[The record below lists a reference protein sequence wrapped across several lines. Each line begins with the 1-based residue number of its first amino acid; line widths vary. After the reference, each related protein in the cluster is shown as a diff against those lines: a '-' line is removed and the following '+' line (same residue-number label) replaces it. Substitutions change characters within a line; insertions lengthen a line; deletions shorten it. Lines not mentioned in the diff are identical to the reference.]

1 MSTTPPKPA
10 TLLLWPLLALAL
22 TSCATNLPP
31 TPPVPVKPP
40 AIPSPPAI
48 KEPQPS
54 GAYWLKHCKLVLSTQ
69 QTLKIPQTQCERS

>member
-1 MSTTPPKPA
+1 MNTTQPKPA

-22 TSCATNLPP
+22 TGCATSLPP
-31 TPPVPVKPP
+31 MQPAPVKPP
-40 AIPSPPAI
+40 VIPSPPQV

-54 GAYWLKHCKLVLSTQ
+54 GAYWLKHCKLVLNVQ